1 MLSFDVRGLSNVNRA
16 LENALLQLLKLRQA
30 AGGTA
35 PFTTVPSINT
45 AFAQH
50 QTIWAGQSGSGVDT
64 IENIRERIQWVHHL
78 FAAHISGFELQEEL
92 SKASL
97 DSVHSHVTRN
107 ASEHQLQLPSN
118 AERQID
124 NLIYNVPIAAGEA
137 TTPLV
142 ALIAAFQGD
151 DSVPLLAAKR
161 WSDAGR
167 QLGTAMASLNNA
179 SNMIAASAQGTSFDA
194 ARAAI
199 GDLVKLGT
207 VVSANTMTMAASVG
221 QFPTIRATNLAALHS
236 IQASTAL
243 ITSPAERLAAEQ
255 AAVASF
261 VSSHLQ
267 PSLELVKPPVSNL
280 GVPITIRSGGGTLS
294 AGAFGDSSAPAV
306 INTINGTT
314 ESAAPTTTGTMAHHA
329 SQAAAQA
336 GHGSP
341 SQVVATPASAVTSPV
356 STPPSPPHLTPAT
369 GAPVAAHAPSAGSP
383 LHLVSPAPTA
393 NAQVASVRPAA
404 TGPSPAPESAQRV
417 SRTASNVAPL
427 SALRATPPA
436 GGATGIAR
444 GVSGPSPLGSSGA
457 IAAGG
462 TNPTAGRAAGS
473 PRVPRLPYAAQ
484 TVGQSNVVRGAF
496 GAAPVGSGTQSS
508 AGARGAMGVGGRGT
522 ASKASA
528 KVFNFSKTDR
538 EYFARQFMG
547 RQQKRK
553 TVRRVITG
561 K

>member
-1 MLSFDVRGLSNVNRA
+1 M
-16 LENALLQLLKLRQA
+16 
-30 AGGTA
+30 
-35 PFTTVPSINT
+35 
-45 AFAQH
+45 
-50 QTIWAGQSGSGVDT
+50 DT

-137 TTPLV
+137 TTPLA

-314 ESAAPTTTGTMAHHA
+314 ESAAPTATGTMAHHA
-329 SQAAAQA
+329 SHAAAQA

-341 SQVVATPASAVTSPV
+341 SQVVATPASAATSPV

-393 NAQVASVRPAA
+393 NAQVASVRPATLA
-404 TGPSPAPESAQRV
+404 LRLRPNPRSPFLGLYRTSPRFPLRARHHQRAELRGSSGVCLGRLRWDPPVRLQREVPIQPRDAPPVPLACPVYHMLPRPSASPTWCAARSAQPRLARAHNHRRARGERWASAVEAQQPKPAPRYSTSA
-417 SRTASNVAPL
+417 SPTASI
-427 SALRATPPA
+427 S
-436 GGATGIAR
+436 
-444 GVSGPSPLGSSGA
+444 LGSSWDGSRS
-457 IAAGG
+457 GG
-462 TNPTAGRAAGS
+462 PCGR
-473 PRVPRLPYAAQ
+473 
-484 TVGQSNVVRGAF
+484 
-496 GAAPVGSGTQSS
+496 
-508 AGARGAMGVGGRGT
+508 
-522 ASKASA
+522 
-528 KVFNFSKTDR
+528 
-538 EYFARQFMG
+538 
-547 RQQKRK
+547 
-553 TVRRVITG
+553 
-561 K
+561 

>member
-50 QTIWAGQSGSGVDT
+50 QSIWAGQSGSGVDT

-137 TTPLV
+137 TTPLA

-314 ESAAPTTTGTMAHHA
+314 ESAAPTATGTMAHHA
-329 SQAAAQA
+329 SHAAAQA

-341 SQVVATPASAVTSPV
+341 SQVVATPASAATSPV

-369 GAPVAAHAPSAGSP
+369 GAPVAAHAPSAGAP

-393 NAQVASVRPAA
+393 NAQVAFVRPATA
-404 TGPSPAPESAQRV
+404 GPAPAPESAQPV
-417 SRTASNVAPL
+417 SRTVSNVTPL
-427 SALRATPPA
+427 SAPRATPLA
-436 GGATGIAR
+436 GGATGIVR

-522 ASKASA
+522 ATKASA
-528 KVFNFSKTDR
+528 KVFNFSKSDR

-547 RQQKRK
+547 RQQKRR
-553 TVRRVITG
+553 TVRKVITG

>member
-1 MLSFDVRGLSNVNRA
+1 MITFDLK
-16 LENALLQLLKLRQA
+16 ALLQVKRSLGDALIGLNTFA
-30 AGGTA
+30 ASAA

-137 TTPLV
+137 TTPLA

-207 VVSANTMTMAASVG
+207 VVSANTMAMAASVG
-221 QFPTIRATNLAALHS
+221 QFPTIRSTNLAALHS

-314 ESAAPTTTGTMAHHA
+314 ESAAPTATGTMAHHA
-329 SQAAAQA
+329 SHAAAQA

-341 SQVVATPASAVTSPV
+341 SQVVATPASAATSPV

-369 GAPVAAHAPSAGSP
+369 GAPVAAHAPSAGAP

-393 NAQVASVRPAA
+393 NAQVAFVRPATA
-404 TGPSPAPESAQRV
+404 GPAPAPESAQPV
-417 SRTASNVAPL
+417 SRTVSNVTPL
-427 SALRATPPA
+427 SAPRATPLA
-436 GGATGIAR
+436 GGATGIVR

-522 ASKASA
+522 ATKASA
-528 KVFNFSKTDR
+528 KVFNFSKSDR

-547 RQQKRK
+547 RQQKRR
-553 TVRRVITG
+553 TVRKVITG